1 MFGHL
6 VTVVAV
12 LTCLWLGDWQWFRAE
27 TTGSVQNWGYAL
39 QWPLFAV
46 CFVVGWWR
54 MLLLESRRLDDL
66 EAEAAAPSV
75 AVESPVE
82 NLASSVEDAA
92 HSVDNASG
100 PVGKPAA
107 PVNNSGTAVDPAA
120 DAVGKTAG
128 SVEKPAEPVE
138 KPAEPVEKPAEQ
150 VENGVAPGRPNVAP
164 GRADVSSAGDAEDPE
179 DAALAAYN
187 RMLRELAERD
197 AASRR

>member
-54 MLLLESRRLDDL
+54 MLRLESRRLDDL
-66 EAEAAAPSV
+66 EAEAAAG
-75 AVESPVE
+75 ADATVESSVDKP
-82 NLASSVEDAA
+82 ADSVEDTT
-92 HSVDNASG
+92 
-100 PVGKPAA
+100 PA
-107 PVNNSGTAVDPAA
+107 
-120 DAVGKTAG
+120 
-128 SVEKPAEPVE
+128 VENTPEPVE
-138 KPAEPVEKPAEQ
+138 KPA
-150 VENGVAPGRPNVAP
+150 
-164 GRADVSSAGDAEDPE
+164 RADVAPAGDAEDPE

-197 AASRR
+197 AATHR

>member
-46 CFVVGWWR
+46 CFAVGWWR

-66 EAEAAAPSV
+66 EAEESADAEVPS
-75 AVESPVE
+75 APVE
-82 NLASSVEDAA
+82 DSVEKPAGSVEDA
-92 HSVDNASG
+92 
-100 PVGKPAA
+100 
-107 PVNNSGTAVDPAA
+107 TRAVENTSEP
-120 DAVGKTAG
+120 
-128 SVEKPAEPVE
+128 VEKSAEPVE
-138 KPAEPVEKPAEQ
+138 KPAERVDKPAEW
-150 VENGVAPGRPNVAP
+150 VENGVAPA
-164 GRADVSSAGDAEDPE
+164 RADAAPAGDAEDPS